1 MIEKEDA
8 TELTVNYI
16 KAQTFREVSCDGAI
30 GGMTTRGKLW
40 CAFFTE
46 RFALPKV
53 VKYPVN
59 TNSNNDGFNLNEN
72 DKRVI
77 EARDGI
83 VRNIEFGVYL
93 SLEEAERLSLWLS
106 EEIQKA
112 KQGLKL

>member
-30 GGMTTRGKLW
+30 GGMTPEVSFGAPFYRTLR
-40 CAFFTE
+40 A
-46 RFALPKV
+46 PKV